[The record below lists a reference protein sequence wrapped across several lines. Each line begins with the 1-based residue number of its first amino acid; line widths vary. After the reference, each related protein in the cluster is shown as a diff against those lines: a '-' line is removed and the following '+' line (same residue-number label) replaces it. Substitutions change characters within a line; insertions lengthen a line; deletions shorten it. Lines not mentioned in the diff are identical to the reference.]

1 MKLSINGAMSAGMTL
16 YLCFF
21 MPVLLLAQTSPD
33 KLLLKDYRPRSIYK
47 VPVTDVQRAKFPII
61 DMHSHPYAK
70 SPAEVDQWV
79 RLMDEMGIKKTI
91 ILTKAYGAEFD
102 SIYQIYAKY
111 PDRFEVWCGL
121 NYTGYD
127 KADFGPGAAA
137 ELERCFKT
145 GAKGVG
151 ELGDKGKGLFY
162 SHPQAWGMH
171 ADDPRM
177 DVIWDKCAELGMP
190 VSIHV
195 GEPEWFYEP
204 MDSTNDGLMNA
215 LHWRLDNQPGI
226 LNLQEMVKTLE
237 NAVAKHPKT
246 IFVACHLANC
256 NHDLAMLGRLFDKYD
271 NLYADI
277 AARYAENAPIPRYTA
292 KFLEKYQNKIVY
304 GTDMEFNKAMYRIT
318 FRILET
324 ADEHFY
330 AYDQFGY
337 HWALYGLDL
346 NDKVLKKLYNE
357 NALKIIK

>member
-1 MKLSINGAMSAGMTL
+1 MSAGMTL

-162 SHPQAWGMH
+162 RRGDGSQ
-171 ADDPRM
+171 
-177 DVIWDKCAELGMP
+177 
-190 VSIHV
+190 
-195 GEPEWFYEP
+195 
-204 MDSTNDGLMNA
+204 NDN
-215 LHWRLDNQPGI
+215 HKWR
-226 LNLQEMVKTLE
+226 V
-237 NAVAKHPKT
+237 
-246 IFVACHLANC
+246 
-256 NHDLAMLGRLFDKYD
+256 
-271 NLYADI
+271 
-277 AARYAENAPIPRYTA
+277 
-292 KFLEKYQNKIVY
+292 VY
-304 GTDMEFNKAMYRIT
+304 R
-318 FRILET
+318 
-324 ADEHFY
+324 
-330 AYDQFGY
+330 Q
-337 HWALYGLDL
+337 
-346 NDKVLKKLYNE
+346 
-357 NALKIIK
+357 